1 MALNTA
7 AGLSG
12 MLKDGHQSMEGVES
26 TTLRN
31 ITAAKEL
38 SRIVSTSLGPNGM
51 NKLVVNHLEKITVTS
66 DCATI
71 VKELEIEHPAAK
83 MLSLA
88 ATMQDDECGDATNLT
103 VSFAGGLLYA
113 TEELLRSGL
122 HTSEIIAGFKK
133 AGDKLATILPT
144 LAVQDITQ
152 DITGTKAGGTSA
164 VTEEALSKAIMPV
177 LAAKQFG
184 CDVVLAPLVTKAALA
199 TASKS
204 NSKTYSSGLSI
215 NPDAIR
221 VCKILGGRME
231 QSQVIHGYVAL
242 RAAETTITSVS
253 DAKITVFGCGLEAS
267 GTEAKGTVL
276 MKNADDLKGYN
287 KSEETKMEEII
298 KSIADTGTKVIVS
311 GGTVSEMA
319 MHFIERYKM
328 MCVKIPSKWELRR
341 LCAATNAN
349 ALVRLGPATPDEM
362 GYADEVSVHEIGGR
376 PVTSFRQT
384 KSLDDGCR
392 LATILLRASTTN
404 VLADLERAVDDGVHA
419 CRQICKD
426 GRLVPGAGATEMEL
440 AVQIRNY
447 ADSCPGL
454 DQYAIRAFAKTLEF
468 CPKVLAENAGLN
480 AAHVLAGLSAAHAN
494 GNPSAGVDIE
504 GGLDGTSDNR
514 SGILAENSIRD
525 ILITKE
531 SAFRLAID
539 AALTVL
545 KVDQII
551 MSKPAR
557 GGR

>member
-1 MALNTA
+1 MALNAA

-12 MLKDGHQSMEGVES
+12 MLKDGHQSLEGVDAA
-26 TTLRN
+26 TLRN

-88 ATMQDDECGDATNLT
+88 ATMQDDECGDGTNLT
-103 VSFAGGLLYA
+103 VSFAGGLLHQ

-122 HTSEIIAGFKK
+122 HTSEIIAGYKK
-133 AGDKLATILPT
+133 AGQKLSEILPT
-144 LAVQDITQ
+144 LV
-152 DITGTKAGGTSA
+152 TKSYAT
-164 VTEEALSKAIMPV
+164 VDEESMAEAIRPV
-177 LAAKQFG
+177 LAAKQL
-184 CDVVLAPLVTKAALA
+184 DSDTVLAPLVAKATLA
-199 TASKS
+199 TASKKAS
-204 NSKTYSSGLSI
+204 YTSGLSV
-215 NPDAIR
+215 NPEQVR
-221 VCKILGGRME
+221 VTKILGGRMD
-231 QSQVIHGYVAL
+231 QSQVIHGFVAL
-242 RAAETTITSVS
+242 RNVETTLTSAK
-253 DAKITVFGCGLEAS
+253 DAKVTVFACGIEAS

-298 KSIADTGTKVIVS
+298 KSIADTGTKIIVS
-311 GGTVSEMA
+311 GGSMSEMA
-319 MHFIERYKM
+319 LHFIERYNM
-328 MCVKIPSKWELRR
+328 VCIKIPSKWELRR
-341 LCAATNAN
+341 LCSAINAS

-362 GYADEVSVHEIGGR
+362 GYVDEFSVEEIGSR
-376 PVTSFRQT
+376 PVSIFKQT
-384 KSLDDGCR
+384 KSLKDGCK

-404 VLADLERAVDDGVHA
+404 VLQDLERAVDDGVHA
-419 CRQICKD
+419 CRQLCKD

-468 CPKVLAENAGLN
+468 CPKVLAENAGLS
-480 AAHVLAGLSAAHAN
+480 ATHVLAGLSAAHAN
-494 GNPSAGVDIE
+494 GNATAGVDIE
-504 GGLDGTSDNR
+504 GGLDGTSDNK
-514 SGILAENSIRD
+514 SGILTDNTIED

-531 SAFRLAID
+531 SAFRLALD

-557 GGR
+557 ARGGR

>member
-1 MALNTA
+1 MALNAA

-12 MLKDGHQSMEGVES
+12 MLKDGHQSLEGVDAA
-26 TTLRN
+26 TLRN

-88 ATMQDDECGDATNLT
+88 ATMQDDECGDGTNLT
-103 VSFAGGLLYA
+103 VSFAGGLLHQ

-122 HTSEIIAGFKK
+122 HTSEIIAGYKK
-133 AGDKLATILPT
+133 AGQKLSEILPT
-144 LAVQDITQ
+144 LV
-152 DITGTKAGGTSA
+152 TKSYTT
-164 VTEEALSKAIMPV
+164 VDEESLAEAIRPV
-177 LAAKQFG
+177 LAAKQL
-184 CDVVLAPLVTKAALA
+184 DSDTVLAPLVAKATLA
-199 TASKS
+199 TASKKAS
-204 NSKTYSSGLSI
+204 YTSGLSV
-215 NPDAIR
+215 NPEQVR
-221 VCKILGGRME
+221 VTKILGGRMD
-231 QSQVIHGYVAL
+231 QSQVIHGFVAL
-242 RAAETTITSVS
+242 RNVETTLTSAK
-253 DAKITVFGCGLEAS
+253 DAKVTVFACGIEAS

-298 KSIADTGTKVIVS
+298 KSIADTGTKIIVS
-311 GGTVSEMA
+311 GGSMSEMA
-319 MHFIERYKM
+319 LHFIERYNM
-328 MCVKIPSKWELRR
+328 VCIKIPSKWELRR
-341 LCAATNAN
+341 LCSAINAS

-362 GYADEVSVHEIGGR
+362 GYVDEFSVEEIGSR
-376 PVTSFRQT
+376 PVSIFKQT
-384 KSLDDGCR
+384 KSLKDGCK

-404 VLADLERAVDDGVHA
+404 VLQDLERAVDDGVHA
-419 CRQICKD
+419 CRQLCKD

-468 CPKVLAENAGLN
+468 CPKVLAENAGLS
-480 AAHVLAGLSAAHAN
+480 ATHVLAGLSAAHAN
-494 GNPSAGVDIE
+494 GNATAGVDIE
-504 GGLDGTSDNR
+504 GGLDGTSDNK
-514 SGILAENSIRD
+514 SGILTDNTIED

-531 SAFRLAID
+531 SAFRLALD

-557 GGR
+557 ARGGR

>member
-1 MALNTA
+1 MSSMALNSA

-12 MLKDGHQSMEGVES
+12 MLKDGHQSLEGVDAA
-26 TTLRN
+26 TLRN

-88 ATMQDDECGDATNLT
+88 ATMQDDECGDGTNLT
-103 VSFAGGLLYA
+103 VSFAGGLLHQ

-122 HTSEIIAGFKK
+122 HTSEIIAGYKK
-133 AGDKLATILPT
+133 AGQKLSEILPT
-144 LAVQDITQ
+144 LV
-152 DITGTKAGGTSA
+152 TKSFTT
-164 VTEEALSKAIMPV
+164 VDEESLAEAIRPV
-177 LAAKQFG
+177 LAAKQL
-184 CDVVLAPLVTKAALA
+184 DSETVLAPLVANATLA
-199 TASKS
+199 TASKKAS
-204 NSKTYSSGLSI
+204 YSSGLSV
-215 NPDAIR
+215 NPEQVR
-221 VCKILGGRME
+221 VTKILGGRMD
-231 QSQVIHGYVAL
+231 QSQVIHGFVAL
-242 RAAETTITSVS
+242 RNVETTLTSAQ
-253 DAKITVFGCGLEAS
+253 DAKVTVFACGIEAS

-298 KSIADTGTKVIVS
+298 KSIADTGTKIIVS
-311 GGTVSEMA
+311 GGSMSEMA
-319 MHFIERYKM
+319 LHFIERYNM
-328 MCVKIPSKWELRR
+328 VCIKIPSKWELRR
-341 LCAATNAN
+341 LCSAINAS

-362 GYADEVSVHEIGGR
+362 GYVDEFSVEEIGSR
-376 PVTSFRQT
+376 PVSIFKQT
-384 KSLDDGCR
+384 KSLKDGCK

-404 VLADLERAVDDGVHA
+404 VLQDLERAVDDGVHA
-419 CRQICKD
+419 CRQLCKD

-468 CPKVLAENAGLN
+468 CPKVLAENAGLS
-480 AAHVLAGLSAAHAN
+480 ATHVLAGLSAAHAN
-494 GNPSAGVDIE
+494 GNATAGVDIE
-504 GGLDGTSDNR
+504 GGLDGTSDNK
-514 SGILAENSIRD
+514 SGILTDNTIED

-531 SAFRLAID
+531 TAFRLAID

-557 GGR
+557 ARGGR

>member
-1 MALNTA
+1 MSMALNTA

-12 MLKDGHQSMEGVES
+12 MLKDGHQSLEGLDAA
-26 TTLRN
+26 TLRN
-31 ITAAKEL
+31 ISAAKEL

-71 VKELEIEHPAAK
+71 VKELEIEHPAAR

-103 VSFAGGLLYA
+103 VSFAGELLSA

-122 HTSEIIAGFKK
+122 HTSEIIAGYKK
-133 AGDKLATILPT
+133 AGEKLQEILPT
-144 LAVQDITQ
+144 LV
-152 DITGTKAGGTSA
+152 TKTVSPAEVS
-164 VTEEALSKAIMPV
+164 EESLAEAIMPV

-184 CDVVLAPLVTKAALA
+184 SDVVLAPLVAKACLS
-199 TASKS
+199 TAGGKKGGKRSV
-204 NSKTYSSGLSI
+204 
-215 NPDAIR
+215 NPESVR
-221 VCKILGGRME
+221 VVKILGGGMD
-231 QSQVIHGYVAL
+231 QSEVVHGFVAL
-242 RAAETTITSVS
+242 RGAETTITSLK
-253 DAKITVFGCGLEAS
+253 DAKIAVFGCGLEAS

-287 KSEETKMEEII
+287 KSEEVKMEEVI
-298 KSIADTGTKVIVS
+298 KSIADSGTKVVVS

-319 MHFIERYKM
+319 MHFIERYNM
-328 MCVKIPSKWELRR
+328 MCIKIGSKWELRR
-341 LCAATNAN
+341 LCSAVNAN
-349 ALVRLGPATPDEM
+349 ALVRLGPPTPDEM
-362 GYADEVSVHEIGGR
+362 GYADEVGVEEIGGR
-376 PVTSFRQT
+376 PVTVFRQT
-384 KSLDDGCR
+384 KSIEDGCK
-392 LATILLRASTTN
+392 LATIILRASTTN
-404 VLADLERAVDDGVHA
+404 VLMDLQRAVDDGVHA
-419 CRQICKD
+419 CKQVCKD

-468 CPKVLAENAGLN
+468 TPKILAENAGLN

-494 GNPSAGVDIE
+494 GNASVGVDIE
-504 GGLDGTSDNR
+504 GGLDGTSDNA
-514 SGILAENSIRD
+514 SGILMENSIVD
-525 ILITKE
+525 ILATKK
-531 SAFRLAID
+531 SAFLLACD

>member
-1 MALNTA
+1 MSSMALNAA

-12 MLKDGHQSMEGVES
+12 MLKDGHQSLEGVDAA
-26 TTLRN
+26 TLRN

-88 ATMQDDECGDATNLT
+88 ATMQDDECGDGTNLT
-103 VSFAGGLLYA
+103 VSFAGGLLHQ

-122 HTSEIIAGFKK
+122 HTSEIIAGYKK
-133 AGDKLATILPT
+133 AGQKLSEILPT
-144 LAVQDITQ
+144 LV
-152 DITGTKAGGTSA
+152 TKSYTT
-164 VTEEALSKAIMPV
+164 VDEESLAEAIRPV
-177 LAAKQFG
+177 LAAKQL
-184 CDVVLAPLVTKAALA
+184 DSDTVLAPLVAKATLA
-199 TASKS
+199 TASKKAS
-204 NSKTYSSGLSI
+204 YTSGLSV
-215 NPDAIR
+215 NPEQVR
-221 VCKILGGRME
+221 VTKILGGRMD
-231 QSQVIHGYVAL
+231 QSQVIHGFVAL
-242 RAAETTITSVS
+242 RNVETTLTSAQ
-253 DAKITVFGCGLEAS
+253 DAKVTVFACGIEAS

-298 KSIADTGTKVIVS
+298 KSIADTGTKIIVS
-311 GGTVSEMA
+311 GGSISEMA
-319 MHFIERYKM
+319 LHFIERYNM
-328 MCVKIPSKWELRR
+328 VCIKIPSKWELRR
-341 LCAATNAN
+341 LCSAINAS

-362 GYADEVSVHEIGGR
+362 GYVDEFSVDEIGAR
-376 PVTSFRQT
+376 PVSIFKQT
-384 KSLDDGCR
+384 KSLKDGCK

-404 VLADLERAVDDGVHA
+404 VLMDLERAVDDGVHA
-419 CRQICKD
+419 CRQLCKD

-468 CPKVLAENAGLN
+468 CPKVLAENAGLS
-480 AAHVLAGLSAAHAN
+480 ATHVLAGLSAAHAN
-494 GNPSAGVDIE
+494 GNATAGVDIE
-504 GGLDGTSDNR
+504 GGLDGTSDNK
-514 SGILAENSIRD
+514 SGILTDNTIED
-525 ILITKE
+525 ILITKD
-531 SAFRLAID
+531 SAFRLALD

-557 GGR
+557 ARGGR

>member
-1 MALNTA
+1 MALNA
-7 AGLSG
+7 AGGLSG
-12 MLKDGHQSMEGVES
+12 MLKDGHESLEGLDAA
-26 TTLRN
+26 TLRN

-38 SRIVSTSLGPNGM
+38 SRIVATSLGPNGM

-71 VKELEIEHPAAK
+71 VRELEIEHPAAK

-88 ATMQDDECGDATNLT
+88 ATTQDEECGDATNLT
-103 VSFAGGLLYA
+103 VSFAGELLSA

-122 HTSEIIAGFKK
+122 HTSEIISGYKK
-133 AGDKLATILPT
+133 AGEKLAEILPT
-144 LAVQDITQ
+144 LVHKSIEQHEI
-152 DITGTKAGGTSA
+152 S
-164 VTEEALSKAIMPV
+164 EETLAATISPV

-184 CDVVLAPLVTKAALA
+184 SDVVLSPLVAKACLS
-199 TASKS
+199 TSTGKKKS
-204 NSKTYSSGLSI
+204 ISPES
-215 NPDAIR
+215 IR
-221 VCKILGGRME
+221 VAKILGGRMD
-231 QSQVIHGYVAL
+231 QSEVIHGFVAL
-242 RAAETTITSVS
+242 RGAESTLTSAK
-253 DAKITVFGCGLEAS
+253 DAKITVFGCGIEAS

-287 KSEETKMEEII
+287 KSEEVKMEEII
-298 KSIADTGTKVIVS
+298 KSIADSGTKVVVS

-319 MHFIERYKM
+319 LHFIERYNM
-328 MCVKIPSKWELRR
+328 VLIKIPSKWELRR

-362 GYADEVSVHEIGGR
+362 GHADEVSVTEIGGR
-376 PVTSFRQT
+376 PVTIFRQT
-384 KSLDDGCR
+384 KNLEHGCR
-392 LATILLRASTTN
+392 VATLILRASTTN

-419 CRQICKD
+419 CKQVCKD
-426 GRLVPGAGATEMEL
+426 GRLIPGAGATEMEL

-454 DQYAIRAFAKTLEF
+454 DQYAIRAFAKSLEF
-468 CPKVLAENAGLN
+468 VPKILAENAGLN

-494 GNPSAGVDIE
+494 GNVTAGVDVE
-504 GGLDGTSDNR
+504 GGLDGTSDNA
-514 SGILAENSIRD
+514 SGILIDNQIYD
-525 ILITKE
+525 ILATKA
-531 SAFRLAID
+531 SAFLLAID

>member
-1 MALNTA
+1 MNLNAA

-12 MLKDGHQSMEGVES
+12 MLKDGHTSLEGLDAA
-26 TTLRN
+26 TLRN
-31 ITAAKEL
+31 ISASKEL
-38 SRIVSTSLGPNGM
+38 SRIVQTSLGPNGM

-88 ATMQDDECGDATNLT
+88 AKMQDEECGDGTNLT
-103 VSFAGGLLYA
+103 VSFAGGLLSA

-122 HTSEIIAGFKK
+122 HTSEIIAGYKS
-133 AGDKLATILPT
+133 AGEKLAEILPT
-144 LAVQDITQ
+144 LVSKTVE
-152 DITGTKAGGTSA
+152 TVS
-164 VTEEALSKAIMPV
+164 EETLADAIKPV

-184 CDVVLAPLVTKAALA
+184 SDTVLAPLIAQASLA
-199 TASKS
+199 TAATGSGGKKS
-204 NSKTYSSGLSI
+204 V
-215 NPDAIR
+215 NPDAVR
-221 VCKILGGRME
+221 VTKILGGGMD
-231 QSQVIHGYVAL
+231 QSQVIHGFVAL
-242 RAAETTITSVS
+242 RNVESTTTSAT

-276 MKNADDLKGYN
+276 MNNAEDLKGYN
-287 KSEETKMEEII
+287 KTEEVKMEEII

-319 MHFIERYKM
+319 MHFIERYSM
-328 MCVKIPSKWELRR
+328 MLVKIPSKWELRR
-341 LCAATNAN
+341 LCSAISAS

-362 GYADEVSVHEIGGR
+362 GYCDEVKVKEIGGR
-376 PVTSFRQT
+376 PVTIFRQT
-384 KSLDDGCR
+384 KSIADGCR

-419 CRQICKD
+419 CKQVCKD

-447 ADSCPGL
+447 ADSRPGL
-454 DQYAIRAFAKTLEF
+454 DQYAIRAFAKSLEF
-468 CPKVLAENAGLN
+468 VPKTLAENAGLD
-480 AAHVLAGLSAAHAN
+480 ASHVLAGLSAAHAN
-494 GNPSAGVDIE
+494 GQASAGVDIE
-504 GGLDGTSDNR
+504 GGLDGTSGNK
-514 SGILAENSIRD
+514 SGILTDNKVYD
-525 ILITKE
+525 ILNTKL
-531 SAFRLAID
+531 SAYILAID

-557 GGR
+557 GGGR

>member
-1 MALNTA
+1 MALNAA

-12 MLKDGHQSMEGVES
+12 MLKDGHQSLEGVDAA
-26 TTLRN
+26 TLRN

-88 ATMQDDECGDATNLT
+88 ATMQDDECGDGTNLT
-103 VSFAGGLLYA
+103 VSFAGGLLHQ

-122 HTSEIIAGFKK
+122 HTSEIIAGYKK
-133 AGDKLATILPT
+133 AGQKLSEILPT
-144 LAVQDITQ
+144 LV
-152 DITGTKAGGTSA
+152 TKSYTT
-164 VTEEALSKAIMPV
+164 VDEESMAEAIRPV
-177 LAAKQFG
+177 LAAKQL
-184 CDVVLAPLVTKAALA
+184 DSDTVLAPLVAKATLA
-199 TASKS
+199 TASKKAS
-204 NSKTYSSGLSI
+204 YTSGLSV
-215 NPDAIR
+215 NPEQVR
-221 VCKILGGRME
+221 VTKILGGRMD
-231 QSQVIHGYVAL
+231 QSQVIHGFVAL
-242 RAAETTITSVS
+242 RNVETTLTSAK
-253 DAKITVFGCGLEAS
+253 DAKVTVFACGIEAS

-298 KSIADTGTKVIVS
+298 KSIADTGTKIIVS
-311 GGTVSEMA
+311 GGSMSEMA
-319 MHFIERYKM
+319 LHFIERYNM
-328 MCVKIPSKWELRR
+328 VCIKIPSKWELRR
-341 LCAATNAN
+341 LCSAINAS

-362 GYADEVSVHEIGGR
+362 GYVDEFSVEEIGSR
-376 PVTSFRQT
+376 PVSIFKQT
-384 KSLDDGCR
+384 KSLKDGCK

-404 VLADLERAVDDGVHA
+404 VLQDLERAVDDGVHA
-419 CRQICKD
+419 CRQLCKD

-468 CPKVLAENAGLN
+468 CPKVLAENAGLS
-480 AAHVLAGLSAAHAN
+480 ATHVLAGLSAAHAN
-494 GNPSAGVDIE
+494 GNATAGVDIE
-504 GGLDGTSDNR
+504 GGLDGTSDNK
-514 SGILAENSIRD
+514 SGILTDNTIED

-531 SAFRLAID
+531 SAFRLALD

-557 GGR
+557 ARGGR

>member
-1 MALNTA
+1 MSSMALNAA

-12 MLKDGHQSMEGVES
+12 MLKDGHQSLEGVDAA
-26 TTLRN
+26 TLRN

-88 ATMQDDECGDATNLT
+88 ATMQDDECGDGTNLT
-103 VSFAGGLLYA
+103 VSFAGGLLHQ

-122 HTSEIIAGFKK
+122 HTSEIIAGYKK
-133 AGDKLATILPT
+133 AGQKLSEILPT
-144 LAVQDITQ
+144 LV
-152 DITGTKAGGTSA
+152 TKSFTT
-164 VTEEALSKAIMPV
+164 VDEESLAEAIRPV
-177 LAAKQFG
+177 LAAKQL
-184 CDVVLAPLVTKAALA
+184 DSETVLAPLVAKATLA
-199 TASKS
+199 TASKKAS
-204 NSKTYSSGLSI
+204 YSSGLSV
-215 NPDAIR
+215 NPEQVR
-221 VCKILGGRME
+221 VTKILGGRMD
-231 QSQVIHGYVAL
+231 QSQVIHGFVAL
-242 RAAETTITSVS
+242 RNVETTKLTSAQ
-253 DAKITVFGCGLEAS
+253 DAKVTVFACGIEAS

-298 KSIADTGTKVIVS
+298 KSIADTGTKIIVS
-311 GGTVSEMA
+311 GGSMSEMA
-319 MHFIERYKM
+319 LHFIERYNM
-328 MCVKIPSKWELRR
+328 VCIKIPSKWELRR
-341 LCAATNAN
+341 LCSAINAS

-362 GYADEVSVHEIGGR
+362 GYVDEFSVEEFGSR
-376 PVTSFRQT
+376 PVSIFKQT
-384 KSLDDGCR
+384 KSLKDGCK

-404 VLADLERAVDDGVHA
+404 VLQDLERAVDDGVHA
-419 CRQICKD
+419 CRQLCKD

-468 CPKVLAENAGLN
+468 CPKVLAENAGLS
-480 AAHVLAGLSAAHAN
+480 ATHVLAGLSAAHAN
-494 GNPSAGVDIE
+494 GNATAGVDIE
-504 GGLDGTSDNR
+504 GGLDGTSDNK
-514 SGILAENSIRD
+514 SGILTDNTIED

-539 AALTVL
+539 SALTVL

-557 GGR
+557 ARGGR

>member
-1 MALNTA
+1 MTSMALNAA

-12 MLKDGHQSMEGVES
+12 MLKDGHQSLEGLDAA
-26 TTLRN
+26 TLRN
-31 ITAAKEL
+31 INAAKEL
-38 SRIVSTSLGPNGM
+38 SRIITTSMGPNGM
-51 NKLVVNHLEKITVTS
+51 NKLVVNHLERITVTS
-66 DCATI
+66 DCAAI

-103 VSFAGGLLYA
+103 VSFAGCLLSA

-122 HTSEIIAGFKK
+122 HTSEIIAGYKK
-133 AGDKLATILPT
+133 AGDKLAEILPT
-144 LAVQDITQ
+144 LSH
-152 DITGTKAGGTSA
+152 KA
-164 VTEEALSKAIMPV
+164 VTTSEISQDSLISAIKPV
-177 LAAKQFG
+177 LAAKHFG
-184 CDVVLAPLVTKAALA
+184 CDEVLAPLVAKACLA
-199 TASKS
+199 TATSK
-204 NSKTYSSGLSI
+204 KTGMSI
-215 NPDAIR
+215 NPESVR
-221 VCKILGGRME
+221 VTKILGGRME
-231 QSQVIHGYVAL
+231 ESRVIPGFCTL
-242 RAAETTITSVS
+242 RGVETPLTHATQ
-253 DAKITVFGCGLEAS
+253 AKITVFACGMEAS

-298 KSIADTGTKVIVS
+298 KSIADTGTKVVVS

-319 MHFIERYKM
+319 MHFIERYNM
-328 MCVKIPSKWELRR
+328 VCVKIGSKWELRR
-341 LCAATNAN
+341 LCAAINAS

-362 GYADEVSVHEIGGR
+362 GYADEVKVEEIGGR
-376 PVTSFRQT
+376 PVTIFRQT
-384 KSLDDGCR
+384 ESSEGDDVGCK

-404 VLADLERAVDDGVHA
+404 VLMDLERAVDDGVHA
-419 CRQICKD
+419 CKQVCRD

-440 AVQIRNY
+440 AVKIRNF

-454 DQYAIRAFAKTLEF
+454 DQYAIRSFSKALEF
-468 CPKVLAENAGLN
+468 VPKILAENAGLD
-480 AAHVLAGLSAAHAN
+480 ASHVLAGLSAAHAN
-494 GNPSAGVDIE
+494 GNATAGVDIE
-504 GGLDGTSDNR
+504 GGLDGNTN
-514 SGILAENSIRD
+514 GILLDNDVVD
-525 ILITKE
+525 ILSTKL